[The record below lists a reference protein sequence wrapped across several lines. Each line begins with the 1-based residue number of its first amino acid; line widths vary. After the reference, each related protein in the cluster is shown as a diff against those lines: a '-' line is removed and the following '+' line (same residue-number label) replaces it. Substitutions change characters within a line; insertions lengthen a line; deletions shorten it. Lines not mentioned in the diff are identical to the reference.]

1 MRARNGRVHG
11 AGPDR
16 RRRSIVLS
24 IGLLTLLSMSPIL
37 GHHLAGSLD
46 GLLAGTD
53 HLGALCL
60 IALRALLAPVH
71 DIFHVLLAAGVAYA
85 SWERVRAN
93 HLLRKTISSVTWK
106 PPAPGGAIEAAAEA
120 VAVDPARV
128 QVARG
133 LPVPAFTAGWLRPR
147 IYLAAEL
154 ADRLSPQELAA
165 VLAHEGAHAAR
176 RDPLC
181 LSVLRF
187 LGNALF
193 WIPVLRKLA
202 EDCADEVEF
211 RADDDACRGQPYALA
226 SAILAAAEWGPS
238 YRGGL
243 GVGIHNSDLLTHRV
257 RRLAGMDVP
266 ARSHVTRSSILGAA
280 CALALVWVTGVVMAH
295 PLPDGSTHAHH
306 CDHPH
311 APSWTHL
318 FCARETATPRGPVC
332 PHEIR

>member
-1 MRARNGRVHG
+1 MRVRNGRVHD
-11 AGPDR
+11 AGPTR
-16 RRRSIVLS
+16 RRRSILLS
-24 IGLLTLLSMSPIL
+24 IGLLTLLGMSPIL

-71 DIFHVLLAAGVAYA
+71 GIFHVLLAAGVAYA
-85 SWERVRAN
+85 FWDRVRAN
-93 HLLRKTISSVTWK
+93 HLLRKTIRSVTWK
-106 PPAPGGAIEAAAEA
+106 PPAPGGAIDAAAEA
-120 VAVDPARV
+120 VAVDPARIL
-128 QVARG
+128 VARG

-154 ADRLSPQELAA
+154 ADRLSSRELAA
-165 VLAHEGAHAAR
+165 VIAHEGAHAAR

-211 RADDDACRGQPYALA
+211 RADDAACRGQPYVLA
-226 SAILAAAEWGPS
+226 NAIVAAAEWGRS
-238 YRGGL
+238 YRGSL
-243 GVGIHNSDLLTHRV
+243 GVGIHNPDLLTRRV
-257 RRLAGMDVP
+257 RRLAEVDVP

-295 PLPDGSTHAHH
+295 PLPGGHTHAHH
-306 CDHPH
+306 CDHQH
-311 APSWTHL
+311 ARAWSHL
-318 FCARETATPRGPVC
+318 FCAWETATPRGSVC